1 LALKRKNSVHQEA
14 KLRKKEGGKN
24 DFFSS
29 LKHREEEK
37 RENESA
43 KLDKAAA
50 KQ

>member
-1 LALKRKNSVHQEA
+1 LALKRKNSVLQEA
-14 KLRKKEGGKN
+14 KLRKN